1 MGKRRARRLGWSRS
15 GWPSARAAL
24 LCSALVLT
32 VCGVVL
38 AYTSAS
44 GPASETPGGGATL
57 VVSACSSHK
66 CVPAERSA
74 RLTNRRAVYTN
85 RGAVYVE
92 LPAAAATTQVG
103 TPVSI
108 TATVKEGTPSVPQ
121 SGKLVTFTVTGA
133 NPGGFSS
140 VSNAAG
146 QASFTYTGKNTG
158 TDRIVASFVNKAGE
172 TVKSNEVTEIW
183 VAAGG
188 VLGSKQ
194 GSKQAVSPSP
204 SPSPGKHLA
213 APVLGQT
220 VNVEVVSGVVFVK
233 PPAGVQLAL
242 AARSRSAFESRAKGI
257 GFVPLRE
264 ARQIP
269 VGSTLDTTEG
279 VAKLTTATATPGKTQ
294 FGDFGAGIFT
304 ILQSRAQRGLTNL
317 KIVNVLSSRQVCAR
331 LGKKAQA
338 AKRRLS
344 KKVLGF
350 LKGTASG
357 KFTTSGQYSAATVR
371 GTIWSVTNRCDG
383 TLTQVTR
390 GVVSVRDFAR
400 RKTITLRAGQ
410 RYLAK
415 AP

>member
-1 MGKRRARRLGWSRS
+1 MGKRRTRRSGESRGRRL
-15 GWPSARAAL
+15 SARAVL
-24 LCSALVLT
+24 LCSALVLI
-32 VCGVVL
+32 VCGVAL

-44 GPASETPGGGATL
+44 GPASEAPGGNATL
-57 VVSACSSHK
+57 VVSACSSRK
-66 CVPAERSA
+66 CVPVERSA

-92 LPAAAATTQVG
+92 LPAAAATTRVG

-108 TATVKEGTPSVPQ
+108 TATVREGVPSVPQ
-121 SGKLVTFTVTGA
+121 SGKRVTFTVTGA
-133 NPGGFSS
+133 NAGGFSS
-140 VSNAAG
+140 TSDGAG
-146 QASFTYTGKNTG
+146 RASFTYIGKNIG
-158 TDRIVASFVNKAGE
+158 TDHIVASFLNKAGE
-172 TVKSNEVTEIW
+172 TVTSNEVTEIW
-183 VAAGG
+183 VAASG

-194 GSKQAVSPSP
+194 AVAPSP
-204 SPSPGKHLA
+204 PSNPGKRLA
-213 APVLGQT
+213 APVLGKT

-242 AARSRSAFESRAKGI
+242 AARSRAGFESRAKGI

-279 VAKLTTATATPGKTQ
+279 VAKLTTATATAGKTQ
-294 FGDFGAGIFT
+294 FGDFGAGIFS
-304 ILQSRAQRGLTNL
+304 ILQSRTQRGLTNL

-338 AKRRLS
+338 ATRRLS
-344 KKVLGF
+344 KKALGL
-350 LKGTASG
+350 LKATASG

-400 RKTITLRAGQ
+400 RKMVTLRAGQ

>member
-1 MGKRRARRLGWSRS
+1 MGKRRARRLGRS
-15 GWPSARAAL
+15 GGRWLSARAVL

-32 VCGVVL
+32 MCGVVL
-38 AYTSAS
+38 AYMPTA
-44 GPASETPGGGATL
+44 GPAPAPAGRPTL
-57 VVSACSSHK
+57 TVSACASHK
-66 CVPAERSA
+66 CIRSQRTTRVTNRSA
-74 RLTNRRAVYTN
+74 VSTN

-108 TATVKEGTPSVPQ
+108 TATVKEGTPGVPRNGAAV
-121 SGKLVTFTVTGA
+121 SFTVTGA
-133 NPGGFSS
+133 NPHGAQST
-140 VSNAAG
+140 SNAAG
-146 QASFTYTGKNTG
+146 QATFTYVGSNTG
-158 TDRIVASFVNKAGE
+158 TDHIAASFVNTAGA
-172 TVKSNEVTEIW
+172 TVTSNEVTVTW
-183 VAAGG
+183 VAASG
-188 VLGSKQ
+188 VLA
-194 GSKQAVSPSP
+194 SKQATPTR
-204 SPSPGKHLA
+204 LA
-213 APVLGQT
+213 SPVLGKT

-233 PPAGVQLAL
+233 PPPGAQLAL
-242 AARSRSAFESRAKGI
+242 AARSRSAHESRAKGI

-304 ILQSRAQRGLTNL
+304 ILQSRTQRGLANL

-344 KKVLGF
+344 KKVVGL
-350 LKGTASG
+350 LKGSASG
-357 KFTTSGQYSAATVR
+357 KFTTTGQYSAATVR

-415 AP
+415 AR

>member
-1 MGKRRARRLGWSRS
+1 MGKRRARRSGRSR
-15 GWPSARAAL
+15 GRWLSARAVL
-24 LCSALVLT
+24 LSSALVLT

-57 VVSACSSHK
+57 VVSACASHK

-103 TPVSI
+103 TAVSI

-133 NPGGFSS
+133 NPGGFANT
-140 VSNAAG
+140 SNAAG
-146 QASFTYTGKNTG
+146 QATFTYAGKNTG
-158 TDRIVASFVNKAGE
+158 TDHIVASFVNKAGE
-172 TVKSNEVTEIW
+172 TVTSNEVAEIW
-183 VAAGG
+183 VAAKG

-194 GSKQAVSPSP
+194 SAPGRPSP
-204 SPSPGKHLA
+204 TPSPGKQLA
-213 APVLGQT
+213 APVLGKT

-233 PPAGVQLAL
+233 PPAGVQLAR

-257 GFVPLRE
+257 GFVPLSQ

-294 FGDFGAGIFT
+294 SGDFGAGIFT
-304 ILQSRAQRGLTNL
+304 ILQSRTQRGLTNL
-317 KIVNVLSSRQVCAR
+317 KIVDVLSSRKVCAT